1 MSEHPTGDPAAADPP
16 EREHDA
22 ANGPINAPGDEPD
35 AESPTEQDQGDAGRL
50 DADDL

>member
-1 MSEHPTGDPAAADPP
+1 MSEHPTQDPAEPDEPKRA
-16 EREHDA
+16 HDA

-35 AESPTEQDQGDAGRL
+35 AESPTEQDKGDAGRL